1 MYCLKIAIFLILGQI
16 CFSKSVPIE
25 ENNLNSRFGC
35 QPDWYNTCHSNEECC
50 SGTCYTNNGQWK
62 DGLCMPKDNEREQ
75 ETMPS
80 ECQPDWFNKCK
91 SDEECC
97 SGNCDDNDGKW
108 YYGVC
113 KPKDNYKF

>member
-25 ENNLNSRFGC
+25 EDNMPSEC

-62 DGLCMPKDNEREQ
+62 DGLCTPKDNASQKEEKERGEKN
-75 ETMPS
+75 ELPEISTIYM
-80 ECQPDWFNKCK
+80 FLIYFLFILN
-91 SDEECC
+91 
-97 SGNCDDNDGKW
+97 
-108 YYGVC
+108 
-113 KPKDNYKF
+113 F

>member
-16 CFSKSVPIE
+16 CFSKSVSIE
-25 ENNLNSRFGC
+25 EDNLPSEC

-75 ETMPS
+75 EAMPGK
-80 ECQPDWFNKCK
+80 CQEDWYNNCK

-97 SGNCDDNDGKW
+97 SGKCENLNDGSW
-108 YYGVC
+108 VNGMC
-113 KPKDNYKF
+113 KPQDNNKF